1 MAAKSCFVSFKGEK
15 MINGGEK
22 GTKERKKAN
31 PPSEKEEYK
40 EGDDETAEM
49 AEEKTHC
56 NASFTLVRPSPWP
69 SPPDPLFL
77 LLLLSLSRE
86 MGLGRRFPVGR
97 RCAVI
102 MRKEVRRRDGILG
115 AEEDHQA
122 PDGSNQN

>member
-1 MAAKSCFVSFKGEK
+1 MA
-15 MINGGEK
+15 
-22 GTKERKKAN
+22 TRKERKKAKS
-31 PPSEKEEYK
+31 PSEKEEYK

-56 NASFTLVRPSPWP
+56 NASFTLVRPSP
-69 SPPDPLFL
+69 SPPDPLF

-102 MRKEVRRRDGILG
+102 MRKEVRRDGILG

>member
-1 MAAKSCFVSFKGEK
+1 MA
-15 MINGGEK
+15 
-22 GTKERKKAN
+22 TRKERKKAKS
-31 PPSEKEEYK
+31 PSEKEEYK

-56 NASFTLVRPSPWP
+56 NASFTLVRPSPSP
-69 SPPDPLFL
+69 SPPDPLF

-102 MRKEVRRRDGILG
+102 MRKEVRRDGILG